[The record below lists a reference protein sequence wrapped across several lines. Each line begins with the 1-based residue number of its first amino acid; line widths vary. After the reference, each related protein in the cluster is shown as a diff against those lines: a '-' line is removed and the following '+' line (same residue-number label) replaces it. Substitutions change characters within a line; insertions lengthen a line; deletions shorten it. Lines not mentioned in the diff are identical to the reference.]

1 MLEERDRTISA
12 RNASL
17 AEDVRQLQAALG
29 EYEARSESHVR
40 IEDELRSK
48 TEEMTSVLSTVNQL
62 KEEVQWGR
70 PARRTTSLLTCPYT
84 EFAAGPPSWGHRLS

>member
-29 EYEARSESHVR
+29 EYASRSESHVR

-70 PARRTTSLLTCPYT
+70 PARRTCSLLTCPYT
-84 EFAAGPPSWGHRLS
+84 MFAAGPPSW